1 MVMTKQNI
9 GKIAGLMVATGLLCA
24 AGPANATLTFTL
36 NSVFNGSTPTSTSPW
51 MTATFQNQGVGVL
64 LTLTSSLNVPSE
76 FIDEVAFN
84 VKPSITP
91 SSITAMNTTP
101 GDPIVMGVY
110 GPSGSGTMYHPDMQN
125 AQVLNGSGN
134 QHFDMMIKWTT
145 ANSDSGIHR
154 FNGTDVE
161 VFTFLLTGLTENDFN
176 YANANGYFI
185 GAHVQGIPGGLSGA
199 ITAVPEP
206 TTIIA
211 GALLLMPF
219 GASTF
224 RILRRNRRA

>member
-1 MVMTKQNI
+1 
-9 GKIAGLMVATGLLCA
+9 
-24 AGPANATLTFTL
+24 
-36 NSVFNGSTPTSTSPW
+36 
-51 MTATFQNQGVGVL
+51 
-64 LTLTSSLNVPSE
+64 
-76 FIDEVAFN
+76 
-84 VKPSITP
+84 
-91 SSITAMNTTP
+91 
-101 GDPIVMGVY
+101 
-110 GPSGSGTMYHPDMQN
+110 
-125 AQVLNGSGN
+125 
-134 QHFDMMIKWTT
+134 MINWET

-161 VFTFLLTGLTENDFN
+161 QFTFSITGLTENDFN

-211 GALLLMPF
+211 GALLLVPF

-224 RILRRNRRA
+224 RMLRRNRSA